1 MEENSVLSSSSGVD
15 ETEASLSLKGTNLQ
29 PSETQGDW
37 FCCVSEP
44 ASDHFYCDVEPWAR

>member
-15 ETEASLSLKGTNLQ
+15 ETEASLSLKETSLQ

-44 ASDHFYCDVEPWAR
+44 ASDHFYCDAEPWAR